1 MTIGH
6 QIKSLRLAHNMTQE
20 ELAEKLFVTRNA
32 ISKWEHNRGTPSI
45 DNIKALSSL
54 FEVSID
60 ALLTTYV
67 RRLSLNKITGFIS
80 FITFM
85 MITLYFLP
93 WQTDWSM
100 TLFIAIQ
107 FTIYIIYAMILIFLY
122 PQELKEKATRLHL
135 IKVIAFSLSIQTILG
150 MILEW

>member
-1 MTIGH
+1 
-6 QIKSLRLAHNMTQE
+6 MTQE

-135 IKVIAFSLSIQTILG
+135 IKVIAFTLSIQTILG

>member
-1 MTIGH
+1 MAIGH

-122 PQELKEKATRLHL
+122 PQELKEKATRVHL

>member
-1 MTIGH
+1 MAIGH

-135 IKVIAFSLSIQTILG
+135 IKVIAFTLSIQTILG

>member
-6 QIKSLRLAHNMTQE
+6 QIKSLRLAHNTTQE

-32 ISKWEHNRGTPSI
+32 IFKWEHNRGTPSI

-107 FTIYIIYAMILIFLY
+107 FTIYIIYAIILIFLN

>member
-1 MTIGH
+1 MAIGH

-107 FTIYIIYAMILIFLY
+107 FTIYIIYAIILIFLN